1 MGVSI
6 LAYAEKTTILRIPC
20 ICARPSALLSQY
32 AQTFKSKI
40 QIKAKGKTFDVKSIL
55 MLMTAGL
62 IRGTKI
68 TICAEGSDAQEAVNR
83 IYSLIDDYGLGA
95 DEA

>member
-1 MGVSI
+1 
-6 LAYAEKTTILRIPC
+6 
-20 ICARPSALLSQY
+20 
-32 AQTFKSKI
+32 
-40 QIKAKGKTFDVKSIL
+40 

-95 DEA
+95 DEAWRDLNRPINEIKRQLGYW

>member
-1 MGVSI
+1 
-6 LAYAEKTTILRIPC
+6 
-20 ICARPSALLSQY
+20 
-32 AQTFKSKI
+32 
-40 QIKAKGKTFDVKSIL
+40 